1 VLLNRL
7 AGLIAL
13 QNGCFLPGAIERRD
27 ALNVILRTRKL
38 LCVSSPPV
46 KVARVVRMEEGE
58 EKDGNEIDVSK
69 PDRVFRR
76 VLAAAVKSDLVSF
89 EDLFGTCAKTAIKL
103 CKGKKVVGKRVQIGS
118 TRRSM
123 YPVDVEVL
131 QRLLE

>member
-46 KVARVVRMEEGE
+46 KV
-58 EKDGNEIDVSK
+58 
-69 PDRVFRR
+69 
-76 VLAAAVKSDLVSF
+76 VSF
-89 EDLFGTCAKTAIKL
+89 EDLFGTCAKTAISCVKERMLSVRECKL
-103 CKGKKVVGKRVQIGS
+103 AAREEACTRLTLRCCKGCWNRCELRVS
-118 TRRSM
+118 
-123 YPVDVEVL
+123 YV
-131 QRLLE
+131 

>member
-27 ALNVILRTRKL
+27 ALKAILRTRKL

-46 KVARVVRMEEGE
+46 KV
-58 EKDGNEIDVSK
+58 
-69 PDRVFRR
+69 
-76 VLAAAVKSDLVSF
+76 VSF

-103 CKGKKVVGKRVQIGS
+103 CKGKNVVGKRVQIGS